1 MNVEDVVEWAN
12 NSIFDQTGENLTP
25 LQEAILSGVWQR
37 QKYPQ
42 IAKDFHCSE
51 SHVKK
56 EAAKLWE
63 KLRDE
68 LGEDLNKFNFRS
80 KVEKKYRVSEV
91 SHIHECL
98 LQEID
103 INICGQFIQNIK
115 NEKTR
120 SQSPPETSQT
130 QNQST
135 IINLIDAPELTT
147 FYDRTSELTTLKQ
160 WILEDHTR
168 LITIYGLSG
177 IGKSAIA
184 LKLIEEINTQFDY
197 IIWKSLNNIPTLSTL
212 QTELKQFFFQSQQTP
227 LSTVIDYFR
236 NSRCLVILDDLQ
248 DILKS
253 GELAGQYLPEY
264 EDYSKFFKQIVTSN
278 HQSCLILLSWTK
290 PIEIA
295 NLEAENRP
303 LQTLNLKG
311 LGEEATEILREK
323 GLIDQENW
331 LELITMYQ
339 GHPRWLKIIASTIIE
354 LFNGS
359 VSLFLTEQNDIYL
372 GDLEPNL
379 ESHLERLSE
388 SEKQVIYWLA
398 NQDQPVNISQKPA
411 NIELSKSQLLQAIQ
425 SLIRRNLIEKVEAE
439 GRSMFLLNLVF
450 KAYIQFHIKATFQ
463 NQLE

>member
-1 MNVEDVVEWAN
+1 MEIQDILKWTDEQLLAK
-12 NSIFDQTGENLTP
+12 TGKHLDS
-25 LQEAILSGVWQR
+25 LQKAILEGVWSHQDYKEIALTHQR
-37 QKYPQ
+37 SY
-42 IAKDFHCSE
+42 A
-51 SHVKK
+51 HVKK
-56 EAAKLWE
+56 EAWKLWT
-63 KLRDE
+63 LLSDTI
-68 LGEDLNKFNFRS
+68 GEDVKKSNVCSLLEKAELSNVSNGATNF
-80 KVEKKYRVSEV
+80 
-91 SHIHECL
+91 
-98 LQEID
+98 LQIG
-103 INICGQFIQNIK
+103 ISNSQVNICSEDK
-115 NEKTR
+115 R

-135 IINLIDAPELTT
+135 IINIIEAPELTS

-212 QTELKQFFFQSQQTP
+212 QTELKQFFSQSQQTP

-248 DILKS
+248 DIFKP

-264 EDYSKFFKQIVTSN
+264 EDYSKFFKQIATSP

-303 LQTLNLKG
+303 VRTLNLKG
-311 LGEEATEILREK
+311 LGEEATEIFREK

-359 VSLFLTEQNDIYL
+359 VSLFLNEQNDIYL

-388 SEKQVIYWLA
+388 SEKTIIHWLA

-411 NIELSKSQLLQAIQ
+411 NIELSKPQFWQAIQ
-425 SLIRRNLIEKVEAE
+425 SLIRHNLIEKVEAE
-439 GRSMFLLNLVF
+439 GRSLFLLNPIF
-450 KAYIQFHIKATFQ
+450 QHYIKQKIKS
-463 NQLE
+463 